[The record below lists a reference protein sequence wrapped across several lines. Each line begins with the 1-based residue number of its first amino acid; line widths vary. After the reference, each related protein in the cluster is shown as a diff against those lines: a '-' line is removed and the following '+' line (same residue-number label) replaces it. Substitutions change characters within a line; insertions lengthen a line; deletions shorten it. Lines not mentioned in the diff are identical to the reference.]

1 MLFPAFEKTMGEV
14 TGPTLVRRAE
24 HVEIRRRLDH
34 AATML
39 AERDQ
44 AAAKKAADAL
54 TAASLRYP
62 YARLVVILIRPSK
75 YDDDLYVI
83 RHLRGTVPRRT

>member
-14 TGPTLVRRAE
+14 TGPTVVRRAE

-54 TAASLRYP
+54 TDVLSMHNMKEEAILYP
-62 YARLVVILIRPSK
+62 MTDRWLGGERERVELV
-75 YDDDLYVI
+75 
-83 RHLRGTVPRRT
+83 RRMQAL